1 MPSTVSDM
9 LSITLLTDSLPRS
22 GPAKR
27 YRQPRNSPMISRGIE
42 IKNTRM
48 ISSARMSTG
57 MEVIISPRRHT
68 SNWFTVAWR
77 SRFFPASHTSAAPS
91 RQSLRF
97 FPRPLWPFS
106 GLSTSRA
113 ASAAFSPGLVVKV
126 APAVRLCPSRSSRMM
141 ASSRLPP
148 VRSRASRHAS

>member
-1 MPSTVSDM
+1 MALSATSARWAASAAFFTARSAALAARSAALAAFSPAASAFLRRSRRFSSRSGSPAGGFFSFFSPVNSRCTSRTMPSTVSDM

-42 IKNTRM
+42 IQNTRM

-68 SNWFTVAWR
+68 SN
-77 SRFFPASHTSAAPS
+77 
-91 RQSLRF
+91 
-97 FPRPLWPFS
+97 
-106 GLSTSRA
+106 
-113 ASAAFSPGLVVKV
+113 
-126 APAVRLCPSRSSRMM
+126 
-141 ASSRLPP
+141 
-148 VRSRASRHAS
+148 